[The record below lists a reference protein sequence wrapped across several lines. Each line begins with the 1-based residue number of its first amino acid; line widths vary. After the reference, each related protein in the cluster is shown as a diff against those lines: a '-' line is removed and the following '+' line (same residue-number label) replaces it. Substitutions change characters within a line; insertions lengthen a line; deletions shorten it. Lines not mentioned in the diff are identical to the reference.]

1 MNYLDDKLFG
11 IIISILAFEIGKYV
25 FKKTKLALFNPLLI
39 AGIIVISVISI
50 FKIPLEYYNNGG
62 DLIAFFLAPA
72 TVLLIVPLYKQL
84 DTLKK
89 NYIPILVGGLVGSIV
104 AMLSIY
110 FGGKLLGIDSSLLIS
125 LVPKSITTPFGI
137 EASKLLGGI
146 PSITVFGIITTGII
160 GNMLASV
167 IFKFMG
173 DLHPI
178 AKGVGI
184 GVASHAV
191 GTSRAIELGEV
202 EGAMSALSIVVA
214 GIMTIVILQVLI
226 IVL

>member
-1 MNYLDDKLFG
+1 MDYLDDKLFG
-11 IIISILAFEIGKYV
+11 IIISILAFEIGK
-25 FKKTKLALFNPLLI
+25 FIFRKTKQAFCNPLLI
-39 AGIIVISVISI
+39 AGIIVISIIHV
-50 FKIPLEYYNNGG
+50 FNIPLEYYNKGG
-62 DLIAFFLAPA
+62 DLISFFLAPA
-72 TVLLIVPLYKQL
+72 TVLLVVPLYKQL
-84 DTLKK
+84 DNLKK
-89 NYIPILVGGLVGSIV
+89 NYISILVGGFVGSIV

-110 FGGKLLGIDSSLLIS
+110 FGGKLLGIDKRLLIS

-137 EASKLLGGI
+137 EASNLIGGI

-160 GNMLASV
+160 GNMLAST
-167 IFKFMG
+167 IFKYMG

-214 GIMTIVILQVLI
+214 GIITIVILHVMMYIL
-226 IVL
+226 